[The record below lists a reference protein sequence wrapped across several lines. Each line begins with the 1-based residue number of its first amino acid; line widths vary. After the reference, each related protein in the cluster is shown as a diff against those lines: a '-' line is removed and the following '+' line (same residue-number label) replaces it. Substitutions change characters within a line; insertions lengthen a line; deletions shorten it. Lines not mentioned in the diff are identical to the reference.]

1 MGYISG
7 DFRRFACRFCG
18 NCGSLFCDQIRC
30 PMLWNGVGGA
40 LQRLLMSTV
49 PASSIRFSPRIDAGT
64 DRMSRL
70 PWLFASLLMCVS
82 AGCMNQ
88 PMYQPGY
95 GQPMY
100 GQPMYGPGG
109 YSQPGTLVVPPSN
122 APAYVPG
129 STYDSN
135 PNDDFKSND
144 TSKDPRYFGG
154 EGDGNVP
161 TPRDPNVTEPFSR
174 DLTP

>member
-1 MGYISG
+1 M
-7 DFRRFACRFCG
+7 F
-18 NCGSLFCDQIRC
+18 
-30 PMLWNGVGGA
+30 
-40 LQRLLMSTV
+40 
-49 PASSIRFSPRIDAGT
+49 
-64 DRMSRL
+64 
-70 PWLFASLLMCVS
+70 VS

-129 STYDSN
+129 NTYDSN
-135 PNDDFKSND
+135 PNDDFKTDD

-154 EGDGNVP
+154 EDGKVP
-161 TPRDPNVTEPFSR
+161 DPKDPNATEPFSR